1 MDVVVP
7 LKYLSNFCQSLDLSL
22 INCEIKLD
30 MRRTKTSVISEISRK
45 FRAVSNADPPQY
57 EVIAAPVGAAFQMI
71 YAKIYVPV
79 VTLIKKW

>member
-1 MDVVVP
+1 
-7 LKYLSNFCQSLDLSL
+7 
-22 INCEIKLD
+22 